1 MNTGAQF
8 NSLSQHDLESRQA
21 EDIASKLSHLQLS
34 PVGSASSQ
42 GESGLLKR
50 RYQDVSLDS
59 SMDCLY
65 LQLPRGS
72 KAPQKPVSK
81 TKECEGF
88 LKRNQAVPQSKNQT
102 FMIDTSSVLGETR
115 VSSGD
120 QPTNSPKGH
129 RSRVLNFTMDD
140 YGLEDSDGDK
150 DESDFIR

>member
-1 MNTGAQF
+1 
-8 NSLSQHDLESRQA
+8 
-21 EDIASKLSHLQLS
+21 
-34 PVGSASSQ
+34 
-42 GESGLLKR
+42 
-50 RYQDVSLDS
+50 
-59 SMDCLY
+59 MDCLY

-81 TKECEGF
+81 TKEGEGF
-88 LKRNQAVPQSKNQT
+88 PKRNLVVPQSTNQT
-102 FMIDTSSVLGETR
+102 FMIDTSSVLGQTR

-120 QPTNSPKGH
+120 QPTNSPKGI